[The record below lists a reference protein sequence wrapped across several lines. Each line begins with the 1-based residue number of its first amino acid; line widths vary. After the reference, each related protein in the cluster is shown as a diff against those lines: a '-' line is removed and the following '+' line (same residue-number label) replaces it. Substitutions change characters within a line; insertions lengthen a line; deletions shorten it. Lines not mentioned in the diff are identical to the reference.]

1 MTDMIGLLAAILTTV
16 SFLPQTIMVIRT
28 GKTDG
33 ISVVMY
39 AMFTLGV
46 SFWLAYGVLSESL
59 PVVLANTITLGFA
72 STILGLKL
80 RSILRQRRKAMA
92 L

>member
-80 RSILRQRRKAMA
+80 RSIARQRRKAMA

>member
-46 SFWLAYGVLSESL
+46 SFWLAYGVMSESL

-72 STILGLKL
+72 STILSLKL
-80 RSILRQRRKAMA
+80 RSIARQRRKAMA

>member
-80 RSILRQRRKAMA
+80 RSIVRQRRKAMA

>member
-46 SFWLAYGVLSESL
+46 SFWLAYGVMSESL

-72 STILGLKL
+72 STILSLKL